1 MAKVFLDTN
10 VLLDYLAARTPFDQ
24 AAKKIFQQAES
35 GQIELFISA
44 LSLCN
49 IAYIFRKLSPGANI
63 QQILTEISQLATITA
78 VDSIVISDALQSAFR
93 DFEDAVQSFSAF
105 RHGGVSHL
113 ITRNAADFTHSLILV
128 QTPEDYLLANP

>member
-1 MAKVFLDTN
+1 MAKIFLDTN
-10 VLLDYLAARTPFDQ
+10 VLLDHLAARTPFDQ
-24 AAKKIFQQAES
+24 AAKKIFQLAET
-35 GQIELFISA
+35 GQIELVISA

-63 QQILTEISQLATITA
+63 QQILTEISQLATITPI
-78 VDSIVISDALQSAFR
+78 DSIVISDALQSAFR
-93 DFEDAVQSFSAF
+93 DFEDAVQYFSAF

-113 ITRNAADFTHSLILV
+113 ITRNAADSTHSLILV